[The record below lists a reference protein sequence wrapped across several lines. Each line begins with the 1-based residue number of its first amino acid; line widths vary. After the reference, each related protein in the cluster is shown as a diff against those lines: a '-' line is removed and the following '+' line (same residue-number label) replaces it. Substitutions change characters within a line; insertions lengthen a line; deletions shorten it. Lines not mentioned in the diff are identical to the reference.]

1 MLGREEKR
9 LESELEI
16 RTKEVDRLTA
26 LQEGV
31 QRIAQIDARTNLE
44 AVEIGYKQLSSEY
57 EEEYNLYNVA
67 SAALGQ
73 VIVPV
78 CTCREVNAPLNSRLQ
93 SIYLKSKS
101 FCNCVHN

>member
-9 LESELEI
+9 LESELDI

-26 LQEGV
+26 LQEGMQHV
-31 QRIAQIDARTNLE
+31 VQIDAITNLE
-44 AVEIGYKQLSSEY
+44 AVESGYKELMSEY

-73 VIVPV
+73 VIMMVAISG
-78 CTCREVNAPLNSRLQ
+78 TEVNEASKPVFNLN
-93 SIYLKSKS
+93 
-101 FCNCVHN
+101 V